1 MGSKLLSK
9 GVKMRFLHTADWHLG
24 RMFHGLSLIEDQ
36 AYVLDQLV
44 DIVKA
49 EKPDAVVIAGDVYDR
64 TIPPND
70 AIRLLDDTLTRIIR
84 DAGVP
89 VILIAGNHDS
99 PDRIG
104 FASRLLEGAGLTVR
118 GAADAKI
125 EPIVLSDAHGQVA
138 FYPMPYT
145 DTAQLRELFPDT
157 PIPDQ
162 QMGAD
167 VQMARLR
174 ATLQPHRRNVLI
186 AHTYVQ
192 GGASSES
199 ERPLMLGGT
208 SYIDA
213 KVFDGFHF
221 VAMGHLHRPQTVVDG
236 RIDYSGSLLK
246 YSFAESDHEKSV
258 SMVELDGAGQASVT
272 RLPLKP
278 RRDVRVV
285 EGLLQDI
292 LQQGLTDPG
301 RDDYIHARLTDIGPI
316 LDAKAKVQTSY
327 PNVLLVSRT
336 EIATGGTGSVKAD
349 HRKIDTL
356 ELFGLFYKEMTD
368 GELSDEAK
376 AILMGELE
384 AMEREERGVAA

>member
-1 MGSKLLSK
+1 
-9 GVKMRFLHTADWHLG
+9 MRFIHTADWHLG
-24 RMFHGLSLIEDQ
+24 RMFHNVSLIEDQ
-36 AYVLDQLV
+36 AHVLDQLV
-44 DIVKA
+44 DLVAA

-70 AIRLLDDTLTRIIR
+70 AVRLLDDTLTRIICG
-84 DAGVP
+84 AGVP

-118 GAADAKI
+118 GAADANI
-125 EPIVLSDAHGQVA
+125 EPIVISDADGEVA

-157 PIPDQ
+157 PISDQ
-162 QMGAD
+162 QVGAD

-174 ATLQPHRRNVLI
+174 ATLQPNRRNVLI

-192 GGASSES
+192 GGTSSES
-199 ERPLMLGGT
+199 ERPLILGGT
-208 SYIDA
+208 SAIDA
-213 KVFDGFHF
+213 NLFEGFHF
-221 VAMGHLHRPQTVVDG
+221 VAMGHLHRPQAVVDG

-246 YSFAESDHEKSV
+246 YSFGESDHQKSV
-258 SMVELDGAGQASVT
+258 SMVELSGTGPASVT
-272 RLPLKP
+272 RIPLKP
-278 RRDVRVV
+278 CRDVRVI

-292 LQQGLTDPG
+292 LQQGLNDPG
-301 RDDYIHARLTDIGPI
+301 RNDYIHARLTDIGPI

-327 PNVLLVSRT
+327 PNVLQVSRT
-336 EIATGGTGSVKAD
+336 ESAAGGTGSIKAD

-376 AILMGELE
+376 AVLMGELE
-384 AMEREERGVAA
+384 AMEREERGGAV